1 VSGAKA
7 GLHLEPLRGNKMQPS
22 LLQAGSIFLIQQ
34 SSIESKMDSSMI
46 RACLSCMAV
55 TNLDKRTNVRLTLDL
70 LVR

>member
-1 VSGAKA
+1 
-7 GLHLEPLRGNKMQPS
+7 M
-22 LLQAGSIFLIQQ
+22 IQQ